1 MPANLKNIYQQ
12 VPLAEATRLARLLH
26 LSDAHPSFTF
36 RSPPEINLA
45 DLDCC
50 LLKGDNLDAL
60 SILAGKF
67 LGVFDFCYIDPPYN
81 TGSKFVY
88 DDKRSSTESGIWGR
102 HAAWMSF
109 MLPRLVLMHSLLD
122 DSGVAAI
129 SIDDYEYAHL
139 KILLDHVFG
148 AENHLGTLIVHRSKN
163 GKGSKA
169 HIAVSHEQ
177 VLVYGKTSK
186 AKILGLPELDLES
199 YAKQDMHGRY
209 KIDGLF
215 RKKGEASRRE
225 DRPNMFYPLYY
236 DAEGNVFVDN
246 VAGSLKEVLPIDSKG
261 IERRWLWGADK
272 ARTESWKLY
281 ASPKGVIYVKN
292 YLTDEK
298 RVKIRSLWDSS
309 RYLTE
314 RATNEINQIYGDKV
328 FETPKPLGLIED
340 LIKCCS
346 KKDGLILDYFCGTAT
361 TAHAAFNVNHE
372 DGGYR
377 KVVLVEQLA
386 KIDDSHCA
394 ASKGFQTIADIAEY
408 RLVHIAKKDGKYRYR
423 AIEI

>member
-1 MPANLKNIYQQ
+1 MSAIQEKIYPLA
-12 VPLAEATRLARLLH
+12 PLAEATRLARLLH
-26 LSDAHPSFTF
+26 LPDAYPSCSLK
-36 RSPPEINLA
+36 SPPDIYFE
-45 DLDCC
+45 DVDCC

-60 SILAGKF
+60 SLLTAKY
-67 LGVFDFCYIDPPYN
+67 LGAFDFCYIDPPYN
-81 TGSKFVY
+81 TGTKFVY
-88 DDKRSSTESGIWGR
+88 DDRRNSTDSGVWGK

-122 DSGVAAI
+122 NSGVAAI

-177 VLVYGKTSK
+177 VLVYGKTPK
-186 AKILGLPELDLES
+186 ARILGLPELDLDS
-199 YAKQDMHGRY
+199 YAKQDEHGRY

-236 DAEGNVFVDN
+236 DAGGNVFVDN
-246 VAGSLKEVLPIDSKG
+246 VTGSLKEVLPIDSKG

-272 ARTESWKLY
+272 ARAECWKLY
-281 ASPKGVIYVKN
+281 ASPKGIIYVKN

-314 RATNEINQIYGDKV
+314 RATNEINAIYGAKV

-346 KKDGLILDYFCGTAT
+346 KRDSLILDFFCGTAT

-372 DGGYR
+372 DGGSR
-377 KVVLVEQLA
+377 KVVLVDQLA
-386 KIDDSHCA
+386 KIDDNHCA
-394 ASKGFQTIADIAEY
+394 ASKGFRTIADIAEY
-408 RLVHIAKKDGKYRYR
+408 RLAHIAAQDGRYQYW

>member
-1 MPANLKNIYQQ
+1 MSANLKKIYQLA
-12 VPLAEATRLARLLH
+12 PLAEATRLARLLH
-26 LSDAHPSFTF
+26 LADAHPSLSFK
-36 RSPPEINLA
+36 SPPEINLE
-45 DLDCC
+45 DVDCC

-60 SILAGKF
+60 GALAGRY
-67 LGVFDFCYIDPPYN
+67 LGAFDFCYIDPPYN
-81 TGSKFVY
+81 TGTKFVY
-88 DDKRSSTESGIWGR
+88 DDKRGSVDSGIWGK
-102 HAAWMSF
+102 HAAWMGF

-122 DSGVAAI
+122 ESGVAAI

-148 AENHLGTLIVHRSKN
+148 ADNYLGTLIVHRSKN

-177 VLVYGKTSK
+177 VLVYGKTTK
-186 AKILGLPELDLES
+186 ARILGLPELDLDS
-199 YAKQDMHGRY
+199 YAKQDKHGRY

-215 RKKGEASRRE
+215 RKKGAASRKE

-236 DAEGNVFVDN
+236 DADGNVFADN
-246 VAGSLKEVLPIDSKG
+246 VTGSLKEALPIDSKG
-261 IERRWLWGADK
+261 VERRWLWGADK
-272 ARTESWKLY
+272 ARAESWKLY

-314 RATNEINQIYGDKV
+314 RATNEINQIYGEKV

-346 KKDGLILDYFCGTAT
+346 KRDGLILDFFCGTAT

-372 DGGYR
+372 DGGCR
-377 KVVLVEQLA
+377 KVVLVEQQA
-386 KIDDSHCA
+386 KIDDNHCA
-394 ASKGFQTIADIAEY
+394 ASRGFQTIADIAEY
-408 RLVHIAKKDGKYRYR
+408 RLAHIAAKDEQYRYR
-423 AIEI
+423 AIEV

>member
-1 MPANLKNIYQQ
+1 MAANLRNVYQLA
-12 VPLAEATRLARLLH
+12 PLAEATRLARLLH
-26 LSDAHPSFTF
+26 LADAHPSFAF
-36 RSPPEINLA
+36 KPPPGTSFE
-45 DLDCC
+45 DVDCC

-60 SILAGKF
+60 GLLTDKY
-67 LGVFDFCYIDPPYN
+67 LGAFDFCYIDPPYN
-81 TGSKFVY
+81 TGTKFVY
-88 DDKRSSTESGIWGR
+88 DDRRNSTDAGIWGK

-109 MLPRLVLMHSLLD
+109 MLPRLVLMRSLLD

-177 VLVYGKTSK
+177 VLVYGKTPK
-186 AKILGLPELDLES
+186 ARILGLPELDLES
-199 YAKQDMHGRY
+199 YAKQDKHGRY

-236 DAEGNVFVDN
+236 DADGNVFTDN
-246 VAGSLKEVLPIDSKG
+246 VTGLLKEALPIDSKG
-261 IERRWLWGADK
+261 VERRWLWGADK
-272 ARTESWKLY
+272 ARAESWKLY

-314 RATNEINQIYGDKV
+314 RATNEINQIFGEKV

-340 LIKCCS
+340 LIRCCS
-346 KKDGLILDYFCGTAT
+346 KKDGLILDFFCGTAT

-372 DGGYR
+372 DGGSR

-386 KIDDSHCA
+386 KIDDNHCA

-408 RLVHIAKKDGKYRYR
+408 RLAHIAAQDGQYRYR
-423 AIEI
+423 AIEV